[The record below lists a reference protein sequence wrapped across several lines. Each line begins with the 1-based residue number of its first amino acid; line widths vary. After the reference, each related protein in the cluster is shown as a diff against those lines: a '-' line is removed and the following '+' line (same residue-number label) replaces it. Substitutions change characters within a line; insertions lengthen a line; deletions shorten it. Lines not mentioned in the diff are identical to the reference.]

1 MEKEGLLE
9 GSLNIGRLADA
20 GRERYHCENSE
31 TYANHLDGGDMSTE
45 IKGRELKVLHGVAA
59 PESTAQTPG
68 MIRKPGV
75 DSSTARAEK
84 IWLGHVECVPN
95 TMGPPHN
102 HGEAET
108 AAYVLKGHIRVY
120 YGEDFK
126 EYVEAGPGDFIFVP
140 AHFDHIEG
148 NPYDEPAEAVL
159 SRGPDNIVINL

>member
-1 MEKEGLLE
+1 
-9 GSLNIGRLADA
+9 
-20 GRERYHCENSE
+20 
-31 TYANHLDGGDMSTE
+31 MSTS
-45 IKGRELKVLHGVAA
+45 IRGRELKVIHDVGS

-68 MIRKPGV
+68 MIRKPGI
-75 DSSTARAEK
+75 DSNTAGAEK

-120 YGEDFK
+120 YGEGYK
-126 EYVEAGPGDFIFVP
+126 EYIEAGPGDFIFVP

-159 SRGPDNIVINL
+159 SRSPDNIVINLDE

>member
-1 MEKEGLLE
+1 MTLE
-9 GSLNIGRLADA
+9 ISF
-20 GRERYHCENSE
+20 
-31 TYANHLDGGDMSTE
+31 GGNMSTS
-45 IKGRELKVLHGVAA
+45 IKGRELKVIHDVAS

-68 MIRKPGV
+68 MIRKPGI
-75 DSSTARAEK
+75 DGNTAGAEK
-84 IWLGHVECVPN
+84 IWLGHVECIPN

-120 YGEDFK
+120 YGEGFK
-126 EYVEAGPGDFIFVP
+126 EYIEAGPGDFIFVP

-159 SRGPDNIVINL
+159 SRGPDNIVINLDK